1 MAPDGDVGSGFGAL
15 LRARRRAAGLTQ
27 AELAE
32 RAGVGERTVRD
43 LENGRSARPQR
54 TTVELLAGALGLAGP
69 DQQGF
74 LAVARGKLAAPSPV
88 GSTHSVISLPAAPE
102 LIGRDEEIAGLMS
115 HLRAQAG
122 VTTLVGL
129 AGVGKSVLALAVANK
144 LEGYFPAGVAGISLA
159 FSDTAVDVREVICT
173 VFGITRITEVPARFL
188 EPGLLFVD
196 GVDRAGPVIAAVL
209 AEVTAL
215 APKLRVIASA
225 RAPLGLNNE
234 TIWPVGPLTVPPPE
248 VSRLADARLYPASAL
263 FLARWSQV
271 RGPAADDVDVGALV
285 ALVRRLGGLPLALEL
300 AAARGRVLDPP
311 EMLVRYGNRL
321 LELGDADVGTTLRDV
336 VTASYRLLDPTL
348 RWALRRLAG
357 FGYRWSVEL
366 AEAMLGQETDVVPV
380 LERLVELGLVQV
392 RGSGAF
398 RFFLLDVVKVYALEQ
413 AEIVGELS
421 EIRARHAVVFA
432 RFAARAAPEMVG
444 ARLTGA
450 VARLDD
456 VASDLWSALAFAT
469 DHDPHTALCLA
480 SKLPRWWRFRGRDV
494 QGRQW
499 LLKLVDDPRTADA
512 EPTVRRWA
520 QLGVA
525 QMAAEHGAGPDELHR
540 AELALEEFVRAGD
553 VTGELAARSLLIVV
567 QQGLGNYF
575 EARRHGE
582 AALAVATRAG
592 RVRDMAVAQ
601 NNLIW
606 HDLRAADLAAAQ
618 RRLAAVDRLS
628 VRCGE
633 HQLRAL
639 ARANLAEVLRL
650 DGRFEEAIHVGLQAA
665 EMLAEVGNPGQRR
678 RVLGVLGH
686 AYALNGQL
694 EQAEKTLGE
703 LRGMLPGTL
712 NGSAEI
718 DVDDDWDCS
727 MIEATLAHRR
737 GQRTLAAAW
746 YQAAARWNGGVADQ
760 RDRAEALVGLI
771 GTSDDPEPARAELDE
786 LCFSAGITLTAL
798 ERKQL
803 AE

>member
-1 MAPDGDVGSGFGAL
+1 MTPDGDVGSGFGAL

-32 RAGVGERTVRD
+32 RAGLGERTVRD

-74 LAVARGKLAAPSPV
+74 LAVARGKLAEPSPP
-88 GSTHSVISLPAAPE
+88 GGGQHSVVTLPAAPD

-129 AGVGKSVLALAVANK
+129 AGAGKSVLALAVANQ
-144 LEGYFPAGVAGISLA
+144 LEGYFAGGVAGISLA
-159 FSDTAVDVREVICT
+159 YGDTAVDVREVICT
-173 VFGITRITEVPARFL
+173 VFGITRIAEVPARL
-188 EPGLLFVD
+188 VEPGLLFVD

-234 TIWPVGPLTVPPPE
+234 TVWPVGPLAVPPPE
-248 VSRLADARLYPASAL
+248 VSTLADARLYPASAL
-263 FLARWSQV
+263 FLSRWAQV
-271 RGPAADDVDVGALV
+271 RGPAANDVDVGSLV

-321 LELGDADVGTTLRDV
+321 LELGDADTSTTLRDV

-357 FGYRWSVEL
+357 FGYRWSIEL

-398 RFFLLDVVKVYALEQ
+398 RFFLLDVVKAYALEQ
-413 AEIVGELS
+413 AEIVGELT
-421 EIRARHAVVFA
+421 EIRAQHAIVFA
-432 RFAARAAPEMVG
+432 RFAARTAPELVG
-444 ARLTGA
+444 AKLTGA

-456 VASDLWSALAFAT
+456 VASDLWSALAHAT

-525 QMAAEHGAGPDELHR
+525 QMAAEHGAGPQELHR

-553 VTGELAARSLLIVV
+553 VTGELAARTLLIVV
-567 QQGLGNYF
+567 QQGRGSYG

-650 DGRFEEAIHVGLQAA
+650 DGRFDEAVHVGLQAA

-678 RVLGVLGH
+678 RLLGVIGLS
-686 AYALNGQL
+686 YALNGQL

-703 LRGMLPGTL
+703 LRGLLPGSTE
-712 NGSAEI
+712 NG

-727 MIEATLAHRR
+727 MIEATLARKR

-746 YQAAARWNGGVADQ
+746 YQAAARPLGGMTDQ